1 MLMKGFDKFLRTAL
15 HYNYNLQRL
24 KEKKHEFKGSALTV

>member
-1 MLMKGFDKFLRTAL
+1 MLMKGFDKFLRTVL
-15 HYNYNLQRL
+15 HYSYNLQQL